1 MNKTVNLK
9 GIEIFKNDEI
19 ELAPL
24 TLITGINNSG
34 KTTILNTIQKQFNDT
49 QYYKWSGLSIFS
61 KNFANKKHEILLL
74 NQPEAGLHPKLQLE
88 MADIILNH
96 VKIVENVVVETHSDH
111 MINRLVRRMMEDKS
125 LMKLIKIYFVDQDED
140 GVSNIQD
147 IVVDPVNGAICDN
160 PNFFYQFALETEK
173 IINAAYENQKMI
185 S

>member
-61 KNFANKKHEILLL
+61 KNFANEKHEILLL

-96 VKIVENVVVETHSDH
+96 VKIVENVIVETHSDH
-111 MINRLVRRMMEDKS
+111 LINRIIRRMLEDYELYNNIKILFIDKCENNKS
-125 LMKLIKIYFVDQDED
+125 LIEEVEIDLTNGALIKNE
-140 GVSNIQD
+140 
-147 IVVDPVNGAICDN
+147 
-160 PNFFYQFALETEK
+160 NFFYQFPLETEK